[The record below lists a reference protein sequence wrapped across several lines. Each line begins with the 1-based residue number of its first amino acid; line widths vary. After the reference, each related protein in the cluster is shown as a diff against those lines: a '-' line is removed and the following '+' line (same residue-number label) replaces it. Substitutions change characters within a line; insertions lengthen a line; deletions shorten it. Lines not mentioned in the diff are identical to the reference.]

1 MRQPYKNSWTDRE
14 VESHWDKVAPVY
26 IRENERVKG
35 AHDQRFIESIK
46 YLDIKKGHKVLNI
59 TSRDCEAADYIMKE
73 EPGCEIINAEISAGL
88 IEVARSIRP
97 GLVQV
102 KIDSYSD
109 LPFTDKT
116 FDRVLSLE
124 TIEHASEP
132 YRFLEELHRVSTD
145 DAVLVLSCPPAT
157 SELPYRVYS
166 ALFGGHGEGPHRF
179 PSSKDVKHMLNH
191 TGWKLMHHRGTLL
204 VPVGPEWLKKLG
216 EKVIDRSQG
225 TIIAEL
231 GIRQFYH
238 CEKA

>member
-1 MRQPYKNSWTDRE
+1 MRQPYKNSWTDSE
-14 VESHWDKVAPVY
+14 VESHWDNVAPVY
-26 IRENERVKG
+26 IRENARVKG

-73 EPGCEIINAEISAGL
+73 EPDCEIINAEISAGL

-124 TIEHASEP
+124 TLEHASEP
-132 YRFLEELHRVSTD
+132 YRFLEELHRISTD
-145 DAVLVLSCPPAT
+145 D
-157 SELPYRVYS
+157 R
-166 ALFGGHGEGPHRF
+166 FGF
-179 PSSKDVKHMLNH
+179 
-191 TGWKLMHHRGTLL
+191 
-204 VPVGPEWLKKLG
+204 
-216 EKVIDRSQG
+216 IQG
-225 TIIAEL
+225 D
-231 GIRQFYH
+231 QV
-238 CEKA
+238 